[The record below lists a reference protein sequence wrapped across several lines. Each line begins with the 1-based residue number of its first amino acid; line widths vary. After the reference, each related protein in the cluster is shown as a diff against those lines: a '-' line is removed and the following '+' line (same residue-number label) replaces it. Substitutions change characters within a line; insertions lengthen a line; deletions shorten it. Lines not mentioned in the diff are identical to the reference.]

1 MLIVT
6 PLALQETGPD
16 EERVTVEP
24 LPPPASAAA
33 TAPKSTTAPG
43 PRASSAALGAVS
55 KPACPT
61 RS

>member
-1 MLIVT
+1 MMLSVT
-6 PLALQETGPD
+6 PLALQETRPD

-24 LPPPASAAA
+24 LPPASAAA
-33 TAPKSTTAPG
+33 TAPKSITAPG

-55 KPACPT
+55 KPACHT